1 VKESRANESSAE
13 MVLEELSRK
22 LLNMVREAGEKDE
35 SEIRSA
41 IAQKIKETE
50 VPSEDK

>member
-1 VKESRANESSAE
+1 MKVSRPSESSGE
-13 MVLEELSRK
+13 KVLEELARK
-22 LLNMVREAGEKDE
+22 LLNIVREAGEKDE
-35 SEIRSA
+35 VEIRTA